1 MTAVRTFALSAWL
14 SYRALFT
21 WLNPWGYIST
31 RIVAPIVLALLFG
44 ALGRFADTGVERPV
58 VGGALLA
65 VALAAVYGMSLAV
78 NNERNFGT
86 LELRLIAPEGQL
98 LSLAG
103 KAVPHVIDGMLNGA
117 LTLTVAAAVFDVTIG
132 LGRIGPLLL
141 TGLVAAT
148 SCTGIGLVAAAI
160 GVRTRDTFTAPNVID
175 MTLTLLSGAFIA
187 PARLPLGLEHASD
200 FFPLHRAVDAALTT
214 LDTGQI
220 AWSLL
225 AQELAVG
232 LAWGLAGHFFL
243 RWMIQQARRKATL
256 HLL

>member
-31 RIVAPIVLALLFG
+31 RIVAPVVLALLFG
-44 ALGRFADTGVERPV
+44 ALGRFAGTGVERPV

-98 LSLAG
+98 VSLTG

-117 LTLTVAAAVFDVTIG
+117 LTLTVAAAVFDVTVG
-132 LGRIGPLLL
+132 FGRVGPLAL
-141 TGLVAAT
+141 TALVAAI
-148 SCTGIGLVAAAI
+148 SCAGIGLVAAAI
-160 GVRTRDTFTAPNVID
+160 GVRTRDTFTAPNVVD
-175 MTLTLLSGAFIA
+175 MILTLLSGVFIA
-187 PARLPLGLEHASD
+187 PSRLPLGLEHASG
-200 FFPLHRAVDAALTT
+200 FFPLQRAVDAALAT
-214 LDTGQI
+214 LDTGHVV
-220 AWSLL
+220 WSLL
-225 AQELAVG
+225 AHELAVG
-232 LAWGLAGHFFL
+232 LAWAAAGYGFL
-243 RWMIQQARRKATL
+243 RWMIQQARRRATL
-256 HLL
+256 QLL